1 MKRLPIKFRMP
12 KSART
17 WAKGSTMRE
26 MALTIIATTISII
39 LTFGTAALLER
50 CQRVEDRK
58 LSAMMVMSN
67 IEQFSRELDKF
78 AQDMAYRD
86 SVATWLLSLPVDK
99 LDNIPPE
106 EVTDPI
112 NTVVALD
119 LLSHDKSTEG
129 IFSNSSDTW
138 KNLGNF
144 QFIDNVGSSFSE
156 MNDIEQHWND
166 WVNENV
172 ATVNVVLTHMQ
183 PGERTLTKLL
193 TNNTFRQLLETFHAR
208 QNWLQYASAYCRSLN
223 QKNMEL
229 IGITKKE
236 IMEFTDQRERKDDG
250 NEPTVSEF
258 RTKQLSPDSLTTLQP
273 MIQHIDSIMKG
284 LKK

>member
-50 CQRVEDRK
+50 CQRVDDRK

-67 IEQFSRELDKF
+67 IEQFSRNLDIL
-78 AQDMAYRD
+78 AQDMASRD
-86 SVATWLLSLPVDK
+86 SVATWMLSLPIDK

-106 EVTDPI
+106 EMTDPI
-112 NTVVALD
+112 NTVAALEY
-119 LLSHDKSTEG
+119 LSHDRSTEG

-144 QFIDNVGSSFSE
+144 KFIDHVGFSFSE

-172 ATVNVVLTHMQ
+172 AIVNDVLSHMQ
-183 PGERTLTKLL
+183 PGEHTLTKLL
-193 TNNTFRQLLETFHAR
+193 TNNTFRQMLETFHAR
-208 QNWLQYASAYCRSLN
+208 QNWVLYASAYCRFLN
-223 QKNMEL
+223 KKNMEL
-229 IGITKKE
+229 IGINEKE
-236 IMEFTDQRERKDDG
+236 IMDFTDEREQKDDS

>member
-67 IEQFSRELDKF
+67 IEQFKRQLDRLAK
-78 AQDMAYRD
+78 DMAYRD

-99 LDNIPPE
+99 LDDIPPE
-106 EVTDPI
+106 EMTDPI

-119 LLSHDKSTEG
+119 LLSHDRSTEG

-144 QFIDNVGSSFSE
+144 QFIDNVGNSFSE

-172 ATVNVVLTHMQ
+172 ATVNDVLTHMQ
-183 PGERTLTKLL
+183 PGEHTLTMLL

-208 QNWLQYASAYCRSLN
+208 QNWLLYAAAHCRSLN

-229 IGITKKE
+229 IGITEKE

-250 NEPTVSEF
+250 NEPTISEF

-284 LKK
+284 LIK

>member
-1 MKRLPIKFRMP
+1 MKRLPVKFRMP

-17 WAKGSTMRE
+17 WAHGSTTRE
-26 MALTIIATTISII
+26 LVLTIIATTISII

-67 IEQFSRELDKF
+67 IEQFSRQLDRL

-106 EVTDPI
+106 EMTNPI

-119 LLSHDKSTEG
+119 LLSHDRSTEG

-172 ATVNVVLTHMQ
+172 ATVNDVLTHMR
-183 PGERTLTKLL
+183 PGEHTLTKLL

-208 QNWLQYASAYCRSLN
+208 QNWVQYASAHCRSLN

-229 IGITKKE
+229 IGITEEE
-236 IMEFTDQRERKDDG
+236 IMDFTDQRERKDDG

>member
-1 MKRLPIKFRMP
+1 M
-12 KSART
+12 T
-17 WAKGSTMRE
+17 
-26 MALTIIATTISII
+26 
-39 LTFGTAALLER
+39 
-50 CQRVEDRK
+50 
-58 LSAMMVMSN
+58 N
-67 IEQFSRELDKF
+67 
-78 AQDMAYRD
+78 
-86 SVATWLLSLPVDK
+86 
-99 LDNIPPE
+99 
-106 EVTDPI
+106 PI

-119 LLSHDKSTEG
+119 LLSHDRSTEG

-172 ATVNVVLTHMQ
+172 ATVNDVLTHMQ
-183 PGERTLTKLL
+183 PGEHTLTKLL
-193 TNNTFRQLLETFHAR
+193 TNHTFRQLLETFHAR
-208 QNWLQYASAYCRSLN
+208 QNWVQYASAHCRSLN

-229 IGITKKE
+229 IGITEEE
-236 IMEFTDQRERKDDG
+236 IMDFTDQRERKDDG

>member
-1 MKRLPIKFRMP
+1 MKRLPVKFRMP

-17 WAKGSTMRE
+17 WAHGSTTRE
-26 MALTIIATTISII
+26 LVLTIIATTISII

-50 CQRVEDRK
+50 CQRVDDRK

-67 IEQFSRELDKF
+67 IEQFSRNLDIL

-106 EVTDPI
+106 EMTNPI

-119 LLSHDKSTEG
+119 LLSHDRSTEG

-172 ATVNVVLTHMQ
+172 ATVNDVLTHMR
-183 PGERTLTKLL
+183 PGEHTLTKLL

-208 QNWLQYASAYCRSLN
+208 QNWVQYASAHCRSLN

-229 IGITKKE
+229 IGITEEE
-236 IMEFTDQRERKDDG
+236 IMDFTDQRERKDDG